1 MSLRIPFVLTSEV
14 TTVTERVLYDI
25 DGRVC
30 RITMNR
36 PDVKNAQSGPLLR
49 ELDDAFER
57 AGADRTVRVI
67 VLGGAGD
74 SFSAGHDLGTSEQV
88 AERAAR
94 TAAGGATAVED
105 AFDYSWDHFVQIS
118 RRWRDIPKP
127 TIAMVHGWC
136 IYGGWLV
143 ASAMDFIVAA
153 DDARFMTNLLQYF
166 SLPFDIAPRRA
177 KELLFDGHVVTA
189 SEAVEL
195 GFVNRVVA
203 RAELEGNVME
213 QAHRIAQQPGF
224 VLRAMKLA
232 VNNAQDA
239 MGFHA
244 AVLAAHS
251 HYQLS
256 EASSRE
262 ARLRKT
268 GSGDPPR
275 SLVRGIVERDT

>member
-1 MSLRIPFVLTSEV
+1 MDD
-14 TTVTERVLYDI
+14 RVLYDI

-49 ELDDAFER
+49 DLDTAFER
-57 AGADRTVRVI
+57 AAADRTVRVI
-67 VLGGAGD
+67 VLAGNGD
-74 SFSAGHDLGTSEQV
+74 SFSAGHDLGTAEQV
-88 AERAAR
+88 ADRDAR
-94 TAAGGATAVED
+94 PKGATSVED
-105 AFDYSWDHFVQIS
+105 AFGYSWDHFVQIS

-143 ASAMDFIVAA
+143 ASAMDFVVAA
-153 DDARFMTNLLQYF
+153 DDTRFMTNLLQYF
-166 SLPFDIAPRRA
+166 TLPFDVAPRRA
-177 KELLFDGHVVTA
+177 KELLFDAHVISA
-189 SEAVEL
+189 AEACEL
-195 GFVNRVVA
+195 GFVNRVVP
-203 RAELEGNVME
+203 RAELEADVMT
-213 QAHRIAQQPGF
+213 QAHRIAEQPGF
-224 VLRAMKLA
+224 LLRAMKLA

-256 EASSRE
+256 QASSMEVRR
-262 ARLRKT
+262 ART
-268 GSGDPPR
+268 GSDDPPR
-275 SLVRGIVERDT
+275 SLVKDIVERDVRG

>member
-1 MSLRIPFVLTSEV
+1 MDSA
-14 TTVTERVLYDI
+14 RVLYEL

-36 PDVKNAQSGPLLR
+36 PGVKNAQSGPLLR
-49 ELDDAFER
+49 DLDAAFER
-57 AGADRTVRVI
+57 ATTDRTVRVI
-67 VLGGAGD
+67 VLGGNGD
-74 SFSAGHDLGTSEQV
+74 SFSAGHDLGTPEQV
-88 AERAAR
+88 AEREAR
-94 TAAGGATAVED
+94 AKGGSSVED
-105 AFDYSWDHFVQIS
+105 AFGYSWDHFVQIS

-143 ASAMDFIVAA
+143 ASAMDFVVAA

-166 SLPFDIAPRRA
+166 TLPFDVPARKA
-177 KELLFDGHVVTA
+177 KELLFDGHVLSA
-189 SEAVEL
+189 EEACRL
-195 GFVNRVVA
+195 GFVNRVVP
-203 RAELEGNVME
+203 RAELEADVLA
-213 QAHRIAQQPGF
+213 QAHRISEQPGF
-224 VLRAMKLA
+224 LLRAMKLA

-256 EASSRE
+256 ESSSRE
-262 ARLRKT
+262 VRRRKT
-268 GSGDPPR
+268 GSDDPPR
-275 SLVRGIVERDT
+275 SLVRNVVDRDR

>member
-1 MSLRIPFVLTSEV
+1 MA
-14 TTVTERVLYDI
+14 ERVRYEI

-36 PDVKNAQSGPLLR
+36 PEVKNAQSGPLLR
-49 ELDDAFER
+49 DLDAAFER
-57 AGADRTVRVI
+57 AAADRTVRVI

-74 SFSAGHDLGTSEQV
+74 SFSAGHDLGTDEQQ
-88 AERAAR
+88 ADRDAR
-94 TAAGGATAVED
+94 PRGGTTVED
-105 AFDYSWDHFVQIS
+105 AFGYSWDHFVQIS
-118 RRWRDIPKP
+118 RRWRDLPKP

-143 ASAMDFIVAA
+143 ASAMDFVVAA

-166 SLPFDIAPRRA
+166 TLPFDIAPRKA
-177 KELLFDGHVVTA
+177 KELLFDSHVISA
-189 SEAVEL
+189 DEACRL
-195 GFVNRVVA
+195 GFVNRVVP
-203 RAELEGNVME
+203 RADLERDVLD
-213 QAHRIAQQPGF
+213 QAHRIAAQPGF
-224 VLRAMKLA
+224 LLRSMKLA

-256 EASSRE
+256 EASSKEVR
-262 ARLRKT
+262 RRKT
-268 GSGDPPR
+268 GSDEPPR
-275 SLVRGIVERDT
+275 SLVRGVVERDAKPAEDAVSRPREGG

>member
-1 MSLRIPFVLTSEV
+1 VD
-14 TTVTERVLYDI
+14 ERVLYEI
-25 DGRVC
+25 DDRVC

-49 ELDDAFER
+49 DLDEAFQK
-57 AGADRTVRVI
+57 AVADRMVRVI
-67 VLGGAGD
+67 VLAGAGD
-74 SFSAGHDLGTSEQV
+74 AFSAGHDLGTPEQV
-88 AERAAR
+88 ADRDAR
-94 TAAGGATAVED
+94 PKGGTTLED
-105 AFDYSWDHFVQIS
+105 AVAYSWDHFVQLS
-118 RRWRDIPKP
+118 RRWRDLPKP

-143 ASAMDFIVAA
+143 ASAMDFVVAA

-166 SLPFDIAPRRA
+166 TLPFDVPARKA
-177 KELLFDGHVVTA
+177 KELLFDGHVITA
-189 SEAVEL
+189 HEAREL
-195 GFVNRVVA
+195 GFVNRVVT
-203 RAELEGNVME
+203 RADLESDVMA
-213 QAHRIAQQPGF
+213 QAHRIAAQPGF
-224 VLRAMKLA
+224 LLRSMKLA

-262 ARLRKT
+262 VRLRKT
-268 GSGDPPR
+268 GSGDPPK
-275 SLVRGIVERDT
+275 SLVRDVVRRDTEPS